1 MLEKLKEI
9 RSLVIEKKN
18 DEAVEKLDELIAAT
32 PAVANCEG
40 KEEFDPKDPPLPG
53 NGNNG
58 RL

>member
-32 PAVANCEG
+32 PAEAEANA
-40 KEEFDPKDPPLPG
+40 EEKPTVGGGGTGFPHK
-53 NGNNG
+53 
-58 RL
+58 